1 MIVRSKVKKAA
12 ATSAFAA
19 ALIATV
25 GASPAYAGNAPSCVA
40 VWSTQGTVT
49 QTGYARN
56 DCSSSVRIKIS
67 WNFGADGSCQTVNP
81 GGWISSKVA
90 IVPRVFNGADTC

>member
-1 MIVRSKVKKAA
+1 MVRSKVKKAA

-25 GASPAYAGNAPSCVA
+25 GAAPAYAGTAPSCVA

-56 DCSSSVRIKIS
+56 DCSSNVRVKIS
-67 WNFGADGSCQTVNP
+67 WNFGADGSCRTLGP
-81 GGWISSKVA
+81 GQWMSSKVA
-90 IVPRVFNGADTC
+90 IVPRVFNGADNC